1 MFRTTR
7 SRATRSFIVTLATAA
22 LIAPLV
28 VSTPAVAASAPAA
41 KISVSKSSGTAS
53 APLRYAYTKQTPK
66 LTGVKAS
73 VAKTFRTLVDRAV
86 KKRANALAEWREGC
100 YVPGEMYMEKQGY
113 LSTTVVSRAIYKSRY
128 ASVMVRVDTNP
139 GCGGVNFND
148 VFSVTLDLKTG
159 KSAKLSQFART
170 TAAAGK
176 NTFDPAVIYRLERL
190 SSGCVQPGSVHP
202 RPGWGG
208 GDDPKAIPAADA
220 WTVTS
225 KGITVGYARYQ
236 VSYGACGAVTATV
249 PWKDVVRP
257 TPSSKPKV
265 TTTRFAGAE
274 RAHAV
279 VSVRGGQ
286 VAMVWGGQGVPTCD
300 LGQRTDKKAVLWGTE
315 GWVSRSTLSFTKKG
329 ATYTPKPPNSRVH
342 KATKNDLKEFSAEMR
357 TKSAFQICGY

>member
-1 MFRTTR
+1 MFRTSR
-7 SRATRSFIVTLATAA
+7 SRVTRSFVVALASAA
-22 LIAPLV
+22 LIGPLL
-28 VSTPAVAASAPAA
+28 VSTPAAAASAPSA
-41 KISVSKSSGTAS
+41 KITVVKSSGTAS
-53 APLRYAYTKQTPK
+53 SPLRYAYEKQTPK

-86 KKRANALAEWREGC
+86 KKRVNALAEWREGC
-100 YVPGEMYMEKQGY
+100 YVPGELYMEKQGY
-113 LSTTVVSRAIYKSRY
+113 LSTTVVSRAVFKKRY

-159 KSAKLSQFART
+159 TATKLSQFART
-170 TAAAGK
+170 STAAGK
-176 NTFDPAVIYRLERL
+176 NTFDPAVIYRLERVAA
-190 SSGCVQPGSVHP
+190 GCVAPGDLHP

-208 GDDPKAIPAADA
+208 GDDPKAIPTPAA
-220 WTVTS
+220 WTVGS

-257 TPSSKPKV
+257 TPSTKPKV
-265 TTTRFAGAE
+265 TTTRFAGPE

-279 VSVRGGQ
+279 ISVRGGQ
-286 VAMVWGGQGVPTCD
+286 VAMAWGGQGVPTCA
-300 LGQRTDKKAVLWGTE
+300 LGQRTGSKAVLWSTE
-315 GWVSRSTLSFTKKG
+315 GWVARSTLSFTKKG

-342 KATKNDLKEFSAEMR
+342 KATKSDLKEFSTEMR
-357 TKSAFQICGY
+357 TKNAFQICNY